1 MFQSISVRRFLV
13 AAVVLATSPS
23 LWSAGAFAVEF
34 PKANLVIATGAGE
47 VALNVEVA
55 RSAEQ
60 RSQGLMFRTAMAPD
74 AGMLF
79 IYQTSGTIS
88 MWMKNTILSLDMLF
102 IAGDGRI
109 TRIVRHTTPMSE
121 AVIGSLGVVRAVL
134 ELNAGDARKLGIK
147 TGDHVDLESF
157 LAP

>member
-1 MFQSISVRRFLV
+1 MFPIIFVRHFLV
-13 AAVVLATSPS
+13 AATLLAASLS
-23 LWSAGAFAVEF
+23 LWSAGADAVEF
-34 PKANLVIATGAGE
+34 PKASLVIATAAGD

-55 RSAEQ
+55 RDAGQ
-60 RSQGLMFRTAMAPD
+60 RSQGLMYRTAMAPD

-79 IYQTSGTIS
+79 IYEASGPIS

-109 TRIVRHTTPMSE
+109 TRIVRHTSPMSE
-121 AVIGSLGVVRAVL
+121 AVIGSRGAVRAVL
-134 ELNAGDARKLGIK
+134 ELNAGAAKKMGIK
-147 TGDHVDLESF
+147 TGDHVNLAPF

>member
-1 MFQSISVRRFLV
+1 MFPVIVVQRFLV
-13 AAVVLATSPS
+13 TAVVLAISVS
-23 LWSAGAFAVEF
+23 LWPAGAVAVEF
-34 PKANLVIATGAGE
+34 PKTSLVISTGAGE

-74 AGMLF
+74 TGMLF

-121 AVIGSLGVVRAVL
+121 AVIGSRGAVRAVL
-134 ELNAGDARKLGIK
+134 ELNAGAARKLGIK
-147 TGDHVDLESF
+147 TGDHLNLAPF